1 MSGFLEHNMGLRK
14 FPMIFLISAAQLAMA
29 TTSMPTVNQSLSAR
43 EQELW
48 LSTQRDS
55 QYAAVPSSAT
65 RAACVDN
72 EPPQALATPVP
83 VLDQPEWD
91 RKVVVSFII
100 GTDGRVHSPL
110 ILESAGASEDKVVL
124 KTVRS
129 WRYRPATC
137 NGVPTEVE
145 AKIGFSNR

>member
-1 MSGFLEHNMGLRK
+1 MGLAK
-14 FPMIFLISAAQLAMA
+14 FSLIFLVAAVQLAMA
-29 TTSMPTVNQSLSAR
+29 TSSMPSVSASLAVR
-43 EQELW
+43 ERELW

-55 QYAAVPSSAT
+55 EYAAMPSSAA
-65 RAACVDN
+65 RAACVAN
-72 EPPQALATPVP
+72 ESPQALATPVP
-83 VLDQPEWD
+83 LLDQPEWN
-91 RKVVVSFII
+91 RKVTVSFII

-110 ILESAGASEDKVVL
+110 ILESAGPSEDKVVL
-124 KTVRS
+124 KAVRS